1 MTDSC
6 ATWEPEHVDEV
17 TVVAVAKVKPEHEE
31 RALELLR
38 GVIDASHGEDG
49 CVKYTL
55 HRSTNEPGTFTIVER
70 WRSQADLDTHFA
82 MPHMAAMQEVFSY
95 LAEPPTILF
104 CEPVPA
110 GDDAKG
116 VL

>member
-1 MTDSC
+1 
-6 ATWEPEHVDEV
+6 VDEV

-38 GVIDASHGEDG
+38 GVIEASHAEDG

-55 HRSTNEPGTFTIVER
+55 HRSKNETGTFSIVER

-82 MPHMAAMQEVFSY
+82 MPHMAPMQEVFGY
-95 LAEPPTILF
+95 LEKPPTILF
-104 CEPVPA
+104 CEPMPT

-116 VL
+116 AL

>member
-1 MTDSC
+1 
-6 ATWEPEHVDEV
+6 VDEV

-38 GVIDASHGEDG
+38 GLIEASHDEEG

-55 HRSTNEPGTFTIVER
+55 HRSKNEPGTFSIVER
-70 WRSQADLDTHFA
+70 WRSQADLDAHFEQ
-82 MPHMAAMQEVFSY
+82 PHIGVMQEVLGY
-95 LAEPPTILF
+95 LEEPPTILF
-104 CEPVPA
+104 CEPLPA

-116 VL
+116 RL